1 MKALKELYPDQ
12 EFTVKARLMMA
23 DKSKVASVDGLNQM
37 FRIYKNGDRSY
48 AQTDERAWTVAGV
61 VPEKERVLTA
71 FDVDQYCDMIIAG
84 ETGEQGKPDFME
96 GMKFEQ
102 FVEVMSK
109 HYCER
114 TIAMTTLG
122 TKCFKCPFHREPGD
136 KETLRDGYRECWK
149 EMAKFTDDDFDKPLL
164 KDLSGRH
171 IGNMKGKIL
180 KNHKYFM
187 DEITYDDLKKSNDPD
202 APKEHGLDNYER
214 KWLQIAIA
222 TGKEELLKDFET
234 DIKDGVYVD
243 TDGLRK
249 EMAKWKFPLHFIDF
263 ETSRSAL
270 PFYKGLRPYEQ
281 IAFQFSHH
289 KVEMGA
295 DGEYMV
301 THQTQYINAKK
312 GFFPNFEF
320 VRQLKKAVGEDE
332 GTIFRYMDHENGVL
346 NDIRRQLEISEEDDK
361 DELIAFI
368 ESITNDAE
376 RTMVDIAKS
385 VLRYYYHPSMKGSNS
400 IKDVLPAILNSSELI
415 KSKYSKPVYGTPEM
429 PSLNLEN
436 KVWIEYEEDGKPVK
450 DPKTQQPYTVLVDIH
465 EIEALPDGPLK
476 DKYWESIKP
485 YRQMRIPQPDFVLC
499 CNNIC
504 NCMTKWYENIA
515 RMCNIPLVMIDIPYN
530 NTVEV
535 HDSNVAYVRGQFD
548 AAIKQLEEIT
558 GKKFDEKK
566 FEQACANANRTASAW
581 LRVCDYLQYK
591 PAPYSGFDLFNHMAD
606 IVTARSKVAA
616 AEAFELLEKDLEIAI
631 KEGTT
636 TTPFPEQYR
645 VMFEGIPCWPK
656 LPDLF
661 KPLKANGVNVTA
673 VVYAPAFGFV
683 FNGLDEMARAYCKA
697 PNSVCIE
704 QGVDWREGICRD
716 NKVDGVLVHYNRSCK
731 PWSGYM
737 AEMQRRFTADL
748 GIPCAGFDG
757 DQADPRNF
765 NAAQYETRVQGL
777 VEAMEQNAMKKQEG

>member
-1 MKALKELYPDQ
+1 MKQKLFTKSAFKIALECPRRLYYAYDSNLYANQDLTDDFLKSLADGGFQVGELAKVYYGVKGDADIDVLGYDEAVEKTKELFKNDTINIAEAAFRYGNLFVRADIIEKKGNDITLIEVKAKSWQSGDDFIKKKTIPTGIRPYIYDVAFQKYVVMKALKELYPDQ

-48 AQTDERAWTVAGV
+48 AQADERAWTVAGV

-84 ETGEQGKPDFME
+84 ETGEQGKPDCME

-136 KETLRDGYRECWK
+136 KDTLRDGYRECWK

-171 IGNMKGKIL
+171 IGSIKGKIL

-202 APKEHGLDNYER
+202 APREHGLDNYER

-222 TGKEELLKDFET
+222 TGKEDLLEDFET

-295 DGEYMV
+295 DGEYKV

-332 GTIFRYMDHENGVL
+332 GTIFRYMEHENTVL
-346 NDIRRQLEISEEDDK
+346 NDIRRQLESSEEDDK

-368 ESITNDAE
+368 KSITNDAE

-385 VLRYYYHPSMKGSNS
+385 VLKYYYHPSMKGSNS
-400 IKDVLPAILNSSELI
+400 IKDVLPAILNSSDLI
-415 KSKYSKPVYGTPEM
+415 KSKYSRPVYGTPDM

-436 KVWIEYEEDGKPVK
+436 KVWIEYEEDGKTVK
-450 DPKTQQPYTVLVDIH
+450 NPYKL
-465 EIEALPDGPLK
+465 LPSVSTYLD
-476 DKYWESIKP
+476 
-485 YRQMRIPQPDFVLC
+485 IPQEELDKMEMDEETVANGGAALAAYGKLQFSDTQMSKALEKALLC
-499 CNNIC
+499 YCELDTLAMVFI
-504 NCMTKWYENIA
+504 WEYFYD
-515 RMCNIPLVMIDIPYN
+515 MCN
-530 NTVEV
+530 
-535 HDSNVAYVRGQFD
+535 
-548 AAIKQLEEIT
+548 
-558 GKKFDEKK
+558 
-566 FEQACANANRTASAW
+566 
-581 LRVCDYLQYK
+581 
-591 PAPYSGFDLFNHMAD
+591 
-606 IVTARSKVAA
+606 
-616 AEAFELLEKDLEIAI
+616 
-631 KEGTT
+631 
-636 TTPFPEQYR
+636 
-645 VMFEGIPCWPK
+645 
-656 LPDLF
+656 
-661 KPLKANGVNVTA
+661 
-673 VVYAPAFGFV
+673 
-683 FNGLDEMARAYCKA
+683 
-697 PNSVCIE
+697 
-704 QGVDWREGICRD
+704 
-716 NKVDGVLVHYNRSCK
+716 
-731 PWSGYM
+731 
-737 AEMQRRFTADL
+737 
-748 GIPCAGFDG
+748 
-757 DQADPRNF
+757 
-765 NAAQYETRVQGL
+765 
-777 VEAMEQNAMKKQEG
+777 MK

>member
-1 MKALKELYPDQ
+1 MKQKLFTKSAFKIALECPRRLYYAYDSNLYANQDLTDDFLKSLADGGFQVGELAKVYYGVKGDADIDVLGYDEAVEKTKELFKNDTINIAEAAFRYGNLFVRADIIEKKGNDITLIEVKAKSWQSGDDFIKNKTIPTGIRPYIYDVAFQKYVVMKALKELYPDQ

-48 AQTDERAWTVAGV
+48 AQADERAWTVAGV

-84 ETGEQGKPDFME
+84 ETGEQGKPDCME
-96 GMKFEQ
+96 RMKFEQ

-136 KETLRDGYRECWK
+136 KDTLRDGYRECWK

-171 IGNMKGKIL
+171 IGSIKGKIL

-202 APKEHGLDNYER
+202 APREHGLDNYER

-222 TGKEELLKDFET
+222 TGKEDLLEDFET

-295 DGEYMV
+295 DGEYKV

-332 GTIFRYMDHENGVL
+332 GTIFRYMEHENTVL
-346 NDIRRQLEISEEDDK
+346 NDIRRQLESSEEDDK

-368 ESITNDAE
+368 KSITNDAE

-385 VLRYYYHPSMKGSNS
+385 VLKYYYHPSMKGSNS
-400 IKDVLPAILNSSELI
+400 IKDVLPAILNSSDLI
-415 KSKYSKPVYGTPEM
+415 KSKYSMPAYGTPEM

-436 KVWIEYEEDGKPVK
+436 KVWIEYEEDGKTVK
-450 DPKTQQPYTVLVDIH
+450 NPYKL
-465 EIEALPDGPLK
+465 LPSVSTYLD
-476 DKYWESIKP
+476 
-485 YRQMRIPQPDFVLC
+485 IPQEELDKMEMDEETVANGGAALAAYGKLQFSDTQMSKALEKALLC
-499 CNNIC
+499 YCELDTLAMVFI
-504 NCMTKWYENIA
+504 WEYFYD
-515 RMCNIPLVMIDIPYN
+515 MCN
-530 NTVEV
+530 
-535 HDSNVAYVRGQFD
+535 
-548 AAIKQLEEIT
+548 
-558 GKKFDEKK
+558 KK
-566 FEQACANANRTASAW
+566 
-581 LRVCDYLQYK
+581 
-591 PAPYSGFDLFNHMAD
+591 
-606 IVTARSKVAA
+606 
-616 AEAFELLEKDLEIAI
+616 
-631 KEGTT
+631 
-636 TTPFPEQYR
+636 
-645 VMFEGIPCWPK
+645 
-656 LPDLF
+656 
-661 KPLKANGVNVTA
+661 
-673 VVYAPAFGFV
+673 
-683 FNGLDEMARAYCKA
+683 
-697 PNSVCIE
+697 
-704 QGVDWREGICRD
+704 
-716 NKVDGVLVHYNRSCK
+716 
-731 PWSGYM
+731 
-737 AEMQRRFTADL
+737 
-748 GIPCAGFDG
+748 
-757 DQADPRNF
+757 
-765 NAAQYETRVQGL
+765 
-777 VEAMEQNAMKKQEG
+777 

>member
-1 MKALKELYPDQ
+1 MKQKLFTKSAFKIALECPRRLYYAYDSNLYANQDLTDDFLKSLADGGFQVGELAKVYYGVKGDADIDVLGYDEAVEKTKELFKNDTINIAEAAFRYGNLFVRADIIEKKGNDITLIEVKAKSWQSGDDFIKNKTIPTGIRPYIYDVAFQKYVVMKALKELYPDQ

-48 AQTDERAWTVAGV
+48 AQADERAWTVAGV

-84 ETGEQGKPDFME
+84 ETGEQGKPDCME
-96 GMKFEQ
+96 RMKFEQ

-136 KETLRDGYRECWK
+136 KDTLRDGYRECWK

-171 IGNMKGKIL
+171 IGSIKGKIL

-222 TGKEELLKDFET
+222 TGKEDLLKDFET

-295 DGEYMV
+295 DGEYKV

-332 GTIFRYMDHENGVL
+332 GTIFRYMEHENTVL

-368 ESITNDAE
+368 KSITNDAE

-385 VLRYYYHPSMKGSNS
+385 VLKYYYHPSMKGSNS
-400 IKDVLPAILNSSELI
+400 IKDVLPAILNSSDLI
-415 KSKYSKPVYGTPEM
+415 KSKYSMPVYGTPEM

-436 KVWIEYEEDGKPVK
+436 KVWIEYEEDGKTVK
-450 DPKTQQPYTVLVDIH
+450 NPYKLLPSVSTYLDITQEDIDKMEMDEETVANGGA
-465 EIEALPDGPLK
+465 ALAAYGKLQFSDTQMSKALEK
-476 DKYWESIKP
+476 ALLCYCELDTLAMVFIWE
-485 YRQMRIPQPDFVLC
+485 YFYD
-499 CNNIC
+499 
-504 NCMTKWYENIA
+504 
-515 RMCNIPLVMIDIPYN
+515 MCN
-530 NTVEV
+530 
-535 HDSNVAYVRGQFD
+535 
-548 AAIKQLEEIT
+548 
-558 GKKFDEKK
+558 KK
-566 FEQACANANRTASAW
+566 
-581 LRVCDYLQYK
+581 
-591 PAPYSGFDLFNHMAD
+591 
-606 IVTARSKVAA
+606 
-616 AEAFELLEKDLEIAI
+616 
-631 KEGTT
+631 
-636 TTPFPEQYR
+636 
-645 VMFEGIPCWPK
+645 
-656 LPDLF
+656 
-661 KPLKANGVNVTA
+661 
-673 VVYAPAFGFV
+673 
-683 FNGLDEMARAYCKA
+683 
-697 PNSVCIE
+697 
-704 QGVDWREGICRD
+704 
-716 NKVDGVLVHYNRSCK
+716 
-731 PWSGYM
+731 
-737 AEMQRRFTADL
+737 
-748 GIPCAGFDG
+748 
-757 DQADPRNF
+757 
-765 NAAQYETRVQGL
+765 
-777 VEAMEQNAMKKQEG
+777 